1 MKRIVALAFWALW
14 ARESLT
20 VGHHRIIFGMEE
32 KGGPWGSRK
41 RTNQSELDG
50 EDVGLGLAIDR
61 KSTRLN
67 SSHRCISYAVF
78 CLLKKKKFKRRMM
91 APARFGHGACVV
103 AAAPV
108 A

>member
-1 MKRIVALAFWALW
+1 MKRILALAFWALW

-50 EDVGLGLAIDR
+50 EDVGLGLAIGDQLVSEPPVR
-61 KSTRLN
+61 KQ
-67 SSHRCISYAVF
+67 
-78 CLLKKKKFKRRMM
+78 
-91 APARFGHGACVV
+91 
-103 AAAPV
+103 
-108 A
+108 